1 VFWCANWFL
10 TILFSRKIMLTQ
22 PASVLS
28 KSLKSFVLCAFAL
41 SLYVPLAQADVLKI
55 QRQSDYTFITGG
67 IDDDERAFL
76 EVQAPKYPIQLVIR
90 NNGQLIDSKE
100 ILIRVKNVS
109 GELMVEAKALGPFFY
124 INPPASGRFTLEAQL
139 GAQSIVMTKD
149 LVGRRY
155 LNLVFDFTTP

>member
-1 VFWCANWFL
+1 
-10 TILFSRKIMLTQ
+10 MLTQ
-22 PASVLS
+22 PASMLS

-55 QRQSDYTFITGG
+55 QRQGEYTFITGG
-67 IDDDERAFL
+67 IDEDERAFL
-76 EVQAPKYPIQLVIR
+76 EAQAPKYPIQLVLR
-90 NNGQLIDSKE
+90 NNGQLIDGKE

>member
-1 VFWCANWFL
+1 
-10 TILFSRKIMLTQ
+10 MLTQ
-22 PASVLS
+22 PASMLS

-55 QRQSDYTFITGG
+55 QRQGEYTFITGG

-90 NNGQLIDSKE
+90 NNGQLIESKE

>member
-1 VFWCANWFL
+1 
-10 TILFSRKIMLTQ
+10 MLTQ
-22 PASVLS
+22 PASMLS

-41 SLYVPLAQADVLKI
+41 SLYVPLAQADILKI
-55 QRQSDYTFITGG
+55 QRQGEYTFITGG

-76 EVQAPKYPIQLVIR
+76 EAQAPKYPIQLVLR

>member
-1 VFWCANWFL
+1 
-10 TILFSRKIMLTQ
+10 MLTQ
-22 PASVLS
+22 PVSMLS

-41 SLYVPLAQADVLKI
+41 SLYVPLAQADILKI
-55 QRQSDYTFITGG
+55 QRQGEYTFITGG

-76 EVQAPKYPIQLVIR
+76 EAQAPKYPIQLVLR

>member
-1 VFWCANWFL
+1 
-10 TILFSRKIMLTQ
+10 MLTQ
-22 PASVLS
+22 PAGMLS
-28 KSLKSFVLCAFAL
+28 KSLKSFALCALACFLCA
-41 SLYVPLAQADVLKI
+41 SSAQADVLKL
-55 QRQSDYTFITGG
+55 QRQGEYTFITGG
-67 IDDDERAFL
+67 IGDDERAFL

-124 INPPASGRFTLEAQL
+124 INPPASGRFTLEAQM
-139 GAQSIVMTKD
+139 GAQSITMTKD

-155 LNLVFDFTTP
+155 LNLVFDFTSPKPD

>member
-1 VFWCANWFL
+1 
-10 TILFSRKIMLTQ
+10 MLTQ
-22 PASVLS
+22 PASMLS

-55 QRQSDYTFITGG
+55 QRQGEYTFITGG

-90 NNGQLIDSKE
+90 NNGLLSESKE

>member
-1 VFWCANWFL
+1 
-10 TILFSRKIMLTQ
+10 MLTQ
-22 PASVLS
+22 PVSMLS

-55 QRQSDYTFITGG
+55 QRQGEYTFITGG

-90 NNGQLIDSKE
+90 NNGQLIESKE

>member
-1 VFWCANWFL
+1 
-10 TILFSRKIMLTQ
+10 MLTQ
-22 PASVLS
+22 PASMLS

-41 SLYVPLAQADVLKI
+41 SLYVPLAQADILKI
-55 QRQSDYTFITGG
+55 QRQGEYTFITGG

-90 NNGQLIDSKE
+90 NNGMLSESKE

>member
-1 VFWCANWFL
+1 
-10 TILFSRKIMLTQ
+10 MLTQ
-22 PASVLS
+22 PAGMLS

>member
-1 VFWCANWFL
+1 
-10 TILFSRKIMLTQ
+10 MLTQ
-22 PASVLS
+22 PASMLS
-28 KSLKSFVLCAFAL
+28 KSLKSFVLCVFAL

-55 QRQSDYTFITGG
+55 QRQGEYTFITGG

-90 NNGQLIDSKE
+90 NNGLLSESKE

>member
-1 VFWCANWFL
+1 
-10 TILFSRKIMLTQ
+10 MLTQ
-22 PASVLS
+22 PASMLS

-41 SLYVPLAQADVLKI
+41 SLYVSLAQADVLKI
-55 QRQSDYTFITGG
+55 QRQGEYTFITGG

-90 NNGQLIDSKE
+90 NNGLLSESKE

>member
-1 VFWCANWFL
+1 
-10 TILFSRKIMLTQ
+10 M
-22 PASVLS
+22 LS

-41 SLYVPLAQADVLKI
+41 SLYVPLAQADILKI
-55 QRQSDYTFITGG
+55 QRQGEYTFITGG

-76 EVQAPKYPIQLVIR
+76 EAQAPKYPIQLVLR
-90 NNGQLIDSKE
+90 NNGQLIDGKE

>member
-1 VFWCANWFL
+1 
-10 TILFSRKIMLTQ
+10 MLTQ
-22 PASVLS
+22 PVSMLS

-41 SLYVPLAQADVLKI
+41 SLYVPLAQADILKI
-55 QRQSDYTFITGG
+55 QRQGEYTFITGG

-76 EVQAPKYPIQLVIR
+76 EAQAPKYPIQLVLR
-90 NNGQLIDSKE
+90 NNGQLIDGKE

-155 LNLVFDFTTP
+155 LNLVFDFTIP

>member
-1 VFWCANWFL
+1 
-10 TILFSRKIMLTQ
+10 MLTQ
-22 PASVLS
+22 PASMLS

-55 QRQSDYTFITGG
+55 QRQGEYTFITGG

-90 NNGQLIDSKE
+90 NNGLLNESKE

>member
-1 VFWCANWFL
+1 
-10 TILFSRKIMLTQ
+10 MLTQ
-22 PASVLS
+22 PASMLS

-55 QRQSDYTFITGG
+55 QRQGEYTFITGG

-76 EVQAPKYPIQLVIR
+76 DVQAPKYPIQLVIR
-90 NNGQLIDSKE
+90 NNGLLSESKE

>member
-1 VFWCANWFL
+1 
-10 TILFSRKIMLTQ
+10 MLTQ
-22 PASVLS
+22 PVGMLS
-28 KSLKSFVLCAFAL
+28 KSLKLYVLFAL
-41 SLYVPLAQADVLKI
+41 ASFLCTPSVQADVLKL
-55 QRQSDYTFITGG
+55 QRQGEYTFITGG
-67 IDDDERAFL
+67 IGDDERAFL
-76 EVQAPKYPIQLVIR
+76 EAQAPKYPIQLVIR
-90 NNGQLIDSKE
+90 NNGQLMDSKE

>member
-1 VFWCANWFL
+1 
-10 TILFSRKIMLTQ
+10 MLTQ
-22 PASVLS
+22 PASMLS

-55 QRQSDYTFITGG
+55 QRQGEYTFITGG
-67 IDDDERAFL
+67 IDDHERAFL

-90 NNGQLIDSKE
+90 NNGLLSESKE

>member
-1 VFWCANWFL
+1 
-10 TILFSRKIMLTQ
+10 MLTQ
-22 PASVLS
+22 PASMLS

-55 QRQSDYTFITGG
+55 QRQGEYTFITGG

-76 EVQAPKYPIQLVIR
+76 EAQAPKYPIQLVLR
-90 NNGQLIDSKE
+90 NNGQLIDGKE
-100 ILIRVKNVS
+100 IVIRVKNVS

>member
-1 VFWCANWFL
+1 
-10 TILFSRKIMLTQ
+10 MLTQ
-22 PASVLS
+22 PTSMLS

-55 QRQSDYTFITGG
+55 QRQGEYTFITGG
-67 IDDDERAFL
+67 IDDERALL
-76 EVQAPKYPIQLVIR
+76 EVQAPKYPIQLVLR

>member
-1 VFWCANWFL
+1 
-10 TILFSRKIMLTQ
+10 MLTQ
-22 PASVLS
+22 PVSMLS

-55 QRQSDYTFITGG
+55 QRQGEYTFITGG

-76 EVQAPKYPIQLVIR
+76 EAQAPKYPIQLVLR
-90 NNGQLIDSKE
+90 NNGQLIDGKE

>member
-1 VFWCANWFL
+1 
-10 TILFSRKIMLTQ
+10 MLTQ
-22 PASVLS
+22 SASMLS

-41 SLYVPLAQADVLKI
+41 SLYVPFAQADILKI
-55 QRQSDYTFITGG
+55 QRQGEYTFITGG
-67 IDDDERAFL
+67 NDDDERGFL
-76 EVQAPKYPIQLVIR
+76 EAQAPKYPIQLVLR

>member
-1 VFWCANWFL
+1 
-10 TILFSRKIMLTQ
+10 MLTQ
-22 PASVLS
+22 PASMLS

-55 QRQSDYTFITGG
+55 QRQGEYTFITGG

-90 NNGQLIDSKE
+90 NNGQLSESKE

>member
-1 VFWCANWFL
+1 
-10 TILFSRKIMLTQ
+10 MLTQ

-41 SLYVPLAQADVLKI
+41 FLYVPLAQADVLKI
-55 QRQSDYTFITGG
+55 QRQGEYTFITGG

>member
-1 VFWCANWFL
+1 
-10 TILFSRKIMLTQ
+10 MLTQ
-22 PASVLS
+22 PASMLS

-41 SLYVPLAQADVLKI
+41 SLYVPLAQADILKI
-55 QRQSDYTFITGG
+55 LLQDEYTFITGG

-90 NNGQLIDSKE
+90 NNGLLSESKE

>member
-1 VFWCANWFL
+1 
-10 TILFSRKIMLTQ
+10 M
-22 PASVLS
+22 LS

-55 QRQSDYTFITGG
+55 QRQGEYTFITGG

-90 NNGQLIDSKE
+90 NNGLLNESKE

>member
-1 VFWCANWFL
+1 
-10 TILFSRKIMLTQ
+10 MLTQ
-22 PASVLS
+22 PASMLS

-55 QRQSDYTFITGG
+55 QRQGEYTFITGG

-76 EVQAPKYPIQLVIR
+76 EAQAPKYPIQLVIR
-90 NNGQLIDSKE
+90 NNGLLSESKE

>member
-1 VFWCANWFL
+1 
-10 TILFSRKIMLTQ
+10 MLTL
-22 PASVLS
+22 PVGVLS
-28 KSLKSFVLCAFAL
+28 KSLKLLVLFAL
-41 SLYVPLAQADVLKI
+41 AYFLCTPSVQADVLKL
-55 QRQSDYTFITGG
+55 QRQGEYTFITGG
-67 IDDDERAFL
+67 IGDDERAFL
-76 EVQAPKYPIQLVIR
+76 EAQAPKYPIQLVIR
-90 NNGQLIDSKE
+90 NNGQLMDSKE

>member
-1 VFWCANWFL
+1 
-10 TILFSRKIMLTQ
+10 M
-22 PASVLS
+22 LS

-55 QRQSDYTFITGG
+55 QRQGEYTFITGG

-90 NNGQLIDSKE
+90 NNGQLIESKE

-139 GAQSIVMTKD
+139 GPQSIVMTKD

>member
-1 VFWCANWFL
+1 
-10 TILFSRKIMLTQ
+10 MLTQ
-22 PASVLS
+22 PASMLS

-55 QRQSDYTFITGG
+55 QRQGDYTFITGG

-90 NNGQLIDSKE
+90 NNGLLSESKE

-109 GELMVEAKALGPFFY
+109 GE
-124 INPPASGRFTLEAQL
+124 
-139 GAQSIVMTKD
+139 
-149 LVGRRY
+149 
-155 LNLVFDFTTP
+155 

>member
-1 VFWCANWFL
+1 
-10 TILFSRKIMLTQ
+10 MLTQ

>member
-1 VFWCANWFL
+1 
-10 TILFSRKIMLTQ
+10 MLTQ
-22 PASVLS
+22 PVSMLS

-41 SLYVPLAQADVLKI
+41 SLYVPLAQADILKI
-55 QRQSDYTFITGG
+55 QRQGEYTFITGG

-76 EVQAPKYPIQLVIR
+76 EAQAPKYTIQLVLR
-90 NNGQLIDSKE
+90 NNGQLIDGKE

>member
-1 VFWCANWFL
+1 
-10 TILFSRKIMLTQ
+10 MLTQ
-22 PASVLS
+22 PVSMLS

-55 QRQSDYTFITGG
+55 QRQGEYTFITGG

-76 EVQAPKYPIQLVIR
+76 EAQAPKYPIQLVLR

>member
-1 VFWCANWFL
+1 
-10 TILFSRKIMLTQ
+10 MLTQ
-22 PASVLS
+22 PAGMLS
-28 KSLKSFVLCAFAL
+28 KSLKSFVLCALAL
-41 SLYVPLAQADVLKI
+41 ILCTESAQADVLKL
-55 QRQSDYTFITGG
+55 QRQGEYTFITGG
-67 IDDDERAFL
+67 IGDDERAFL

-124 INPPASGRFTLEAQL
+124 INPPASGRFTLEAQM
-139 GAQSIVMTKD
+139 GAQSITMTKD

-155 LNLVFDFTTP
+155 LNLVFDFTSPKTD